1 MSQLQL
7 QRSEKKSVNGLQA
20 IVTLAKQPVQD
31 QSTGATGTNVVL
43 TYFVQY
49 GSLIY
54 VFHGVSTEAD
64 FESYAPTM
72 EASMKTFA
80 QLTDQSK
87 INVKPKRIHVRKVQR
102 TGTMASVLSSFNMP
116 QNMMEELSLLN
127 NIELNETVQAGR
139 YIKIIGE

>member
-1 MSQLQL
+1 
-7 QRSEKKSVNGLQA
+7 
-20 IVTLAKQPVQD
+20 
-31 QSTGATGTNVVL
+31 
-43 TYFVQY
+43 
-49 GSLIY
+49 
-54 VFHGVSTEAD
+54 
-64 FESYAPTM
+64 
-72 EASMKTFA
+72 MKTFA